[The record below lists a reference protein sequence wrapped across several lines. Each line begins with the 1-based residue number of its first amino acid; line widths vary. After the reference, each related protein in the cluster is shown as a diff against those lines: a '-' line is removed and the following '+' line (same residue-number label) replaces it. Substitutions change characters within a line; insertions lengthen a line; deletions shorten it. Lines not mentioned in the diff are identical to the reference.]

1 MDKKKTIEV
10 VAAIIKKDNK
20 IFVTQRGYGEFKD
33 KWEFPG
39 GKIELNETKE
49 EALKREIKE
58 ELKASIII
66 DEFIG
71 TIQYEYEK
79 FNLIM
84 HNFLCRLEVKF
95 SILYPVQDQIVL
107 FGYNDFTLSSKSNII
122 PSERLSVTSPPNKDR
137 PDI

>member
-1 MDKKKTIEV
+1 MEKKKTIEV

-58 ELKASIII
+58 ELEASIII
-66 DEFIG
+66 DDFIG
-71 TIQYEYEK
+71 TIKYEYEK
-79 FNLIM
+79 FKSRDDSFCFRLAKS
-84 HNFLCRLEVKF
+84 FCRF
-95 SILYPVQDQIVL
+95 
-107 FGYNDFTLSSKSNII
+107 
-122 PSERLSVTSPPNKDR
+122 RR
-137 PDI
+137 